1 MYICTDIIVS
11 FRMLT
16 YTRSLGP
23 RAEDREG
30 LKHENVDGI
39 IKYYLI
45 YFLKSFKGRET
56 TPSGEKY

>member
-1 MYICTDIIVS
+1 
-11 FRMLT
+11 MLT